1 MSIKMAEYRT
11 DVLFIKLFIKLFI
24 RLFIR
29 FFGKNC
35 ENKENIVF
43 LHQHTY
49 PASH

>member
-11 DVLFIKLFIKLFI
+11 DV
-24 RLFIR
+24 LFIR

>member
-11 DVLFIKLFIKLFI
+11 DVLFIKLFIK
-24 RLFIR
+24 LFIR

>member
-11 DVLFIKLFIKLFI
+11 DVLFIK
-24 RLFIR
+24 LFIR